1 MIAVVQVTKGVA
13 MVTSLDATDM
23 KLLKELKE
31 NARENIAS
39 LSKKLGIPRTTVHYR
54 IKKLVEEGVIEKFTV
69 KPNYKK
75 LNLGTTAFILARY
88 EPDSGLSQ
96 REVAERIAAL
106 EGVYEVHIIAGEWDL
121 LIKVRA
127 PSSEEVGKIVVDRLR
142 EIKGV
147 GQTVT
152 MVSFVTV
159 KEEL

>member
-1 MIAVVQVTKGVA
+1 
-13 MVTSLDATDM
+13 MVSQLDTTDIR
-23 KLLKELKE
+23 LLRELKE

-54 IKKLVEEGVIEKFTV
+54 IKKLVDEGIIEKFTV

-88 EPDSGLSQ
+88 DPDSGLSQ
-96 REVAERIAAL
+96 REVADRIAAL
-106 EGVYEVHIIAGEWDL
+106 EGVYEVHIVAGEWDL

-127 PSSEEVGKIVVDRLR
+127 PNAEEVGKIVVDRLR
-142 EIKGV
+142 EIKGI

-159 KEEL
+159 KEEV

>member
-1 MIAVVQVTKGVA
+1 MTMGIPMTGG
-13 MVTSLDATDM
+13 LDAIDI
-23 KLLKELKE
+23 KLLNELKE

-54 IKKLVEEGVIEKFTV
+54 IKRLVDEGIIEKFTV

-75 LNLGTTAFILARY
+75 LDLGTTAFILARY
-88 EPDSGLSQ
+88 DPDSGLSQ

-106 EGVYEVHIIAGEWDL
+106 DGVYEVHIISGEWDMI
-121 LIKVRA
+121 IKVRA
-127 PSSEEVGKIVVDRLR
+127 PNAEEVGKIVVDRLR
-142 EIKGV
+142 EIKGI

>member
-1 MIAVVQVTKGVA
+1 MSEV
-13 MVTSLDATDM
+13 LDTIDL
-23 KLLKELKE
+23 KLLKELKK
-31 NARENIAS
+31 NSRENIAS

-54 IKKLVEEGVIEKFTV
+54 IKKLVNEGIIEKFTI

-88 EPDSGLSQ
+88 EPDSGLTQ
-96 REVAERIAAL
+96 REVAKRIAQI
-106 EGVYEVHIIAGEWDL
+106 EEVYEVHIIAGEWDL

-127 PSSEEVGKIVVDRLR
+127 PSAEDIGKVVIDKLR

-159 KEEL
+159 KEEP

>member
-1 MIAVVQVTKGVA
+1 
-13 MVTSLDATDM
+13 MVSPLDATDM
-23 KLLKELKE
+23 RLLKELKE

-54 IKKLVEEGVIEKFTV
+54 IKKLVDEGIIEKFTV

-88 EPDSGLSQ
+88 DPDSGLTQ
-96 REVAERIAAL
+96 REVADRIAAL
-106 EGVYEVHIIAGEWDL
+106 EGVYEVHIVAGEWDL

-127 PSSEEVGKIVVDRLR
+127 PNAEEIGKIVVDRLR
-142 EIKGV
+142 EIKGID
-147 GQTVT
+147 QTVT

-159 KEEL
+159 KEEV

>member
-1 MIAVVQVTKGVA
+1 MTKGVA
-13 MVTSLDATDM
+13 MANSLDVTDM
-23 KLLKELKE
+23 RLLKELKE

-54 IKKLVEEGVIEKFTV
+54 IRKLVDEGVIEKFTV

-75 LNLGTTAFILARY
+75 LDLGTTAFILARY
-88 EPDSGLSQ
+88 EPDSGLTQ
-96 REVAERIAAL
+96 REVANRVAAL
-106 EGVYEVHIIAGEWDL
+106 EGVYEVHVVAGEWDL

-127 PSSEEVGKIVVDRLR
+127 PNSEEVGRIVVDRLR
-142 EIKGV
+142 EIKGI

>member
-1 MIAVVQVTKGVA
+1 
-13 MVTSLDATDM
+13 MVSPLDATDM
-23 KLLKELKE
+23 RLLRELKE
-31 NARENIAS
+31 NARANIAS

-54 IKKLVEEGVIEKFTV
+54 IKKLVDEGIIEKFTV

-88 EPDSGLSQ
+88 DPDSGLSQ
-96 REVAERIAAL
+96 REVADRVAAL
-106 EGVYEVHIIAGEWDL
+106 EGVYEVHIVAGEWDL

-127 PSSEEVGKIVVDRLR
+127 PNAEEVGKIVVDRLR
-142 EIKGV
+142 EIKGI

-159 KEEL
+159 KEEV

>member
-1 MIAVVQVTKGVA
+1 
-13 MVTSLDATDM
+13 MVSTLDNTDM
-23 KLLKELKE
+23 RLLKGLKE

-88 EPDSGLSQ
+88 DPDAGVNQ

-106 EGVYEVHIIAGEWDL
+106 DGVYEVHIIAGEWDL

-127 PSSEEVGKIVVDRLR
+127 PSSEEVGQIVVDRLR

>member
-1 MIAVVQVTKGVA
+1 
-13 MVTSLDATDM
+13 MVSQLDATDM
-23 KLLKELKE
+23 RLLRELKE

-54 IKKLVEEGVIEKFTV
+54 IKKLVDEGIIEKFTV

-88 EPDSGLSQ
+88 DPDSGLTQ
-96 REVAERIAAL
+96 REVADRVAAL
-106 EGVYEVHIIAGEWDL
+106 EGVYEVHIVAGEWDL

-127 PSSEEVGKIVVDRLR
+127 PNAEEVGKIVVDRLR

-159 KEEL
+159 KEEV

>member
-1 MIAVVQVTKGVA
+1 
-13 MVTSLDATDM
+13 MVNALDAADM
-23 KLLKELKE
+23 RLLKELKE
-31 NARENIAS
+31 NSRENIAS

-54 IKKLVEEGVIEKFTV
+54 IKKLVEDGVIEKFTV

-88 EPDSGLSQ
+88 DPDSGLNQ

-127 PSSEEVGKIVVDRLR
+127 PSSEEVGRIVVDRLR
-142 EIKGV
+142 EIRGV

>member
-1 MIAVVQVTKGVA
+1 MA
-13 MVTSLDATDM
+13 SLDYIDI
-23 KLLKELKE
+23 KLLQELKK

-54 IKKLVEEGVIEKFTV
+54 IKRLVEEGVIEKFTI

-88 EPDSGLSQ
+88 DPDAGVSQ
-96 REVAERIAAL
+96 REVARSIATL
-106 EGVYEVHIIAGEWDL
+106 EGVYEVHIISGEWDL

-127 PSSEEVGKIVVDRLR
+127 PSSEEVGKIVVDKLR
-142 EIKGV
+142 EIKGI

>member
-1 MIAVVQVTKGVA
+1 
-13 MVTSLDATDM
+13 MVSSLDATDL
-23 KLLKELKE
+23 KLLEELKE

-54 IKKLVEEGVIEKFTV
+54 IKKLVEDGVIEKFTV

-88 EPDSGLSQ
+88 EQDSGLSQ

>member
-1 MIAVVQVTKGVA
+1 MVA
-13 MVTSLDATDM
+13 SLDSTDLR
-23 KLLKELKE
+23 LLKELKE

-75 LNLGTTAFILARY
+75 LDLGTTAFILARY

>member
-1 MIAVVQVTKGVA
+1 
-13 MVTSLDATDM
+13 
-23 KLLKELKE
+23 
-31 NARENIAS
+31 
-39 LSKKLGIPRTTVHYR
+39 
-54 IKKLVEEGVIEKFTV
+54 
-69 KPNYKK
+69 
-75 LNLGTTAFILARY
+75 
-88 EPDSGLSQ
+88 
-96 REVAERIAAL
+96 

-127 PSSEEVGKIVVDRLR
+127 PSSEEVGKIVVDKLR

>member
-1 MIAVVQVTKGVA
+1 MTKGVA
-13 MVTSLDATDM
+13 MTGNLDAIDL
-23 KLLKELKE
+23 KLLKELRE

-54 IKKLVEEGVIEKFTV
+54 IKRLLDEGIIEKFTV

-88 EPDSGLSQ
+88 DPDSGLTQ
-96 REVAERIAAL
+96 RQVAERIAAL

-127 PSSEEVGKIVVDRLR
+127 PSSEEVGKIVVDKLR
-142 EIKGV
+142 EIKGI

>member
-1 MIAVVQVTKGVA
+1 
-13 MVTSLDATDM
+13 MVDVLDRVDQ
-23 KLLKELKE
+23 KLLDELKE

-39 LSKKLGIPRTTVHYR
+39 LSKKLGVPRTTVHYR
-54 IKKLVEEGVIEKFTV
+54 IKKLLEEGIIEKFTI

-88 EPDSGLSQ
+88 DPSSGLTQ
-96 REVAERIAAL
+96 KEVANRVAQV

-127 PSSEEVGKIVVDRLR
+127 HSAEDVGKIVVDRLR
-142 EIKGV
+142 EVKGL

-159 KEEL
+159 KEDI

>member
-1 MIAVVQVTKGVA
+1 MSDAIDA
-13 MVTSLDATDM
+13 MDL
-23 KLLKELKE
+23 KLLRELKE
-31 NARENIAS
+31 NSRENIAT

-54 IKKLVEEGVIEKFTV
+54 IKKLINEGIIEKFTI

-88 EPDSGLSQ
+88 DPEFGLSQ
-96 REVAERIAAL
+96 REVAKKIAQI
-106 EGVYEVHIIAGEWDL
+106 EGVHEVHIIAGEWDL
-121 LIKVRA
+121 LIKIRA
-127 PSSEEVGKIVVDRLR
+127 SSAEEIGKVVVDKLR
-142 EIKGV
+142 EVKGV

>member
-1 MIAVVQVTKGVA
+1 MCQLDLEGKK
-13 MVTSLDATDM
+13 MVDVLDKIDVR
-23 KLLKELKE
+23 LLEELKH
-31 NARENIAS
+31 NSRENIAS

-54 IKKLVEEGVIEKFTV
+54 IKKLLEEGIIEKFTI

-88 EPDSGLSQ
+88 DPAAGLTQ
-96 REVAERIAAL
+96 REVAERISQI
-106 EGVYEVHIIAGEWDL
+106 EWIYEVHIIAGEWDL

-127 PSSEEVGKIVVDRLR
+127 PSAEDIGKIVVDKLR
-142 EIKGV
+142 EIKGI

-159 KEEL
+159 KEDV

>member
-1 MIAVVQVTKGVA
+1 MTKGVA
-13 MVTSLDATDM
+13 MANTLDATDLR
-23 KLLKELKE
+23 LLKELKE

-54 IKKLVEEGVIEKFTV
+54 IKKLVEDGVIEKFTV
-69 KPNYKK
+69 KPDYKK
-75 LNLGTTAFILARY
+75 LDLGTTAFILARY

-127 PSSEEVGKIVVDRLR
+127 PSSEAVGRIVVDRLR

>member
-1 MIAVVQVTKGVA
+1 
-13 MVTSLDATDM
+13 MVNTLDATDLR
-23 KLLKELKE
+23 LLKELKE

-69 KPNYKK
+69 KPDYKK
-75 LNLGTTAFILARY
+75 LDLGTTAFILARY

>member
-1 MIAVVQVTKGVA
+1 MGIKMGAA
-13 MVTSLDATDM
+13 LDATDL
-23 KLLKELKE
+23 KLLKELRK
-31 NARENIAS
+31 NARENIAA

-54 IKKLVEEGVIEKFTV
+54 IKKLVEEGVIEKFTI

-75 LNLGTTAFILARY
+75 LDLGTTAFILARY
-88 EPDSGLSQ
+88 DPDSGLSQ
-96 REVAERIAAL
+96 RDVAKRIAQL

-127 PSSEEVGKIVVDRLR
+127 PGAEEIGKIVVDRLR
-142 EIKGV
+142 DVKGIE
-147 GQTVT
+147 QTVT

>member
-1 MIAVVQVTKGVA
+1 MGAA
-13 MVTSLDATDM
+13 LDNIDL

-39 LSKKLGIPRTTVHYR
+39 LSRKVGIPRTTVHYR
-54 IKKLVEEGVIEKFTV
+54 IKKLVEDGVIEKFTV

-75 LNLGTTAFILARY
+75 LDLGTTAFILARY
-88 EPDSGLSQ
+88 EPESGLSQ
-96 REVAERIAAL
+96 REVAKRIAAL
-106 EGVYEVHIIAGEWDL
+106 DGVYEVHIIAGEWDL

-127 PSSEEVGKIVVDRLR
+127 PNSEEVGKIVVDRLR
-142 EIKGV
+142 EIRGI

>member
-1 MIAVVQVTKGVA
+1 
-13 MVTSLDATDM
+13 MVSPLDATDM
-23 KLLKELKE
+23 RLLKELKE

-54 IKKLVEEGVIEKFTV
+54 IKKLVDEGIIEKFTV

-88 EPDSGLSQ
+88 DPDSGLTQ
-96 REVAERIAAL
+96 REVADRVAAL
-106 EGVYEVHIIAGEWDL
+106 EGVYEVHIVAGEWDL

-127 PSSEEVGKIVVDRLR
+127 PNAEEIGKIVVDRLR
-142 EIKGV
+142 EIKGID
-147 GQTVT
+147 QTVT

-159 KEEL
+159 KEEV

>member
-1 MIAVVQVTKGVA
+1 MVMEVA
-13 MVTSLDATDM
+13 GYLDSIDRR
-23 KLLKELKE
+23 LLEELSK
-31 NARENIAS
+31 NSRENIAS

-54 IKKLVEEGVIEKFTV
+54 IRKLIDEGIIRKFTI
-69 KPNYKK
+69 KPDYKK

-88 EPDSGLSQ
+88 DPESGVSQ
-96 REVAERIAAL
+96 REVAQRVAAL

-127 PSSEEVGKIVVDRLR
+127 PTAEDIGEIVVDRLR
-142 EIKGV
+142 DIKGI

-159 KEEL
+159 KEDP

>member
-1 MIAVVQVTKGVA
+1 
-13 MVTSLDATDM
+13 MVNTLDATDLR
-23 KLLKELKE
+23 LLKELKE

-54 IKKLVEEGVIEKFTV
+54 IKKLVEDGVIEKFTV
-69 KPNYKK
+69 KPDYKK
-75 LNLGTTAFILARY
+75 LDLGTTAFILARY
-88 EPDSGLSQ
+88 DPDSGVNQ

-106 EGVYEVHIIAGEWDL
+106 DGVYEVHIIAGEWDL

-127 PSSEEVGKIVVDRLR
+127 PSSEAVGRIVVDRLR

>member
-1 MIAVVQVTKGVA
+1 MSG
-13 MVTSLDATDM
+13 SLDDIDLR
-23 KLLKELKE
+23 LLRELRE

-75 LNLGTTAFILARY
+75 LDLGTTAFILARY
-88 EPDSGLSQ
+88 DPDSGLNQ
-96 REVAERIAAL
+96 REVAERVAAL
-106 EGVYEVHIIAGEWDL
+106 EGVYEVHIVAGEWDL

-142 EIKGV
+142 EVRGV

-152 MVSFVTV
+152 MVSFATV

>member
-1 MIAVVQVTKGVA
+1 MAGG
-13 MVTSLDATDM
+13 LDAIDL
-23 KLLKELKE
+23 KLLKELRE

-54 IKKLVEEGVIEKFTV
+54 IKRLLDEGIIEKFTV

-88 EPDSGLSQ
+88 DPDAGVNQ
-96 REVAERIAAL
+96 KEVAERIASL
-106 EGVYEVHIIAGEWDL
+106 EGVYEVHIISGEWDM

-127 PSSEEVGKIVVDRLR
+127 PSAEEIGKIVVDRLR
-142 EIKGV
+142 EIRGV